1 MVKLRDRIRTL
12 SGPLREIAAA
22 SGVRELRVFGSVAR
36 GEEGEHSDI
45 DFLVSLEPGRTLL
58 DLARLE
64 MKLESLLGRRVEVVT
79 LDGLREPVR
88 AAALR
93 DATDV

>member
-1 MVKLRDRIRTL
+1 MRTSDLLLTLRPQIL
-12 SGPLREIAAA
+12 AAA
-22 SGVRELRVFGSVAR
+22 AANGARQVRVFGSVAR
-36 GEEGEHSDI
+36 GEDNEDSDI

-64 MKLESLLGRRVEVVT
+64 ISLEELLGRRVDVVT
-79 LDGLREPVR
+79 EAGLLQPIR

-93 DATDV
+93 ESVGV

>member
-1 MVKLRDRIRTL
+1 MKLRDTIWSLRR
-12 SGPLREIAAA
+12 PLRELAAA
-22 SGVRELRVFGSVAR
+22 SGVRELRIFGSVAR
-36 GEEGEHSDI
+36 GDEREDSDV
-45 DFLVSLEPGRTLL
+45 DFLVSLEPGRSLL

-64 MKLESLLGRRVEVVT
+64 VRLEALLGRRVEVVT

-93 DATDV
+93 DAIDV